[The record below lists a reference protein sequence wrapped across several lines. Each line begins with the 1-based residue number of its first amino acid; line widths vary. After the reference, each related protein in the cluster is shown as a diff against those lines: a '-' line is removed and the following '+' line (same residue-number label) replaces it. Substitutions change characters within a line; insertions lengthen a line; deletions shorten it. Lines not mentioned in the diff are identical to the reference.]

1 MTGYAIFWLVLLVI
15 LVLIEFATA
24 QFVTIWFAAG
34 ALVAVFLSGFPFWV
48 QLIGFTVTS
57 IILLI
62 LTRPLVKKLK
72 KRPVVPTNADLD
84 IGKTATVIQTI
95 NNSANEGRVRL
106 NGVDWIA
113 ISVDDTII
121 EKDEI
126 VIVDHI
132 EGAKLFVKRQNN

>member
-1 MTGYAIFWLVLLVI
+1 MPGYAIFWLVLLVI
-15 LVLIEFATA
+15 LVIIEFATA

-48 QLIGFTVTS
+48 QLVGFTVTS

-72 KRPVVPTNADLD
+72 KKPVVPTNADLD

-95 NNSANEGRVRL
+95 NNATNEGRVRL
-106 NGVDWIA
+106 NGIDWIA

-121 EKDEI
+121 ENDEI
-126 VIVDHI
+126 VIIDRI
-132 EGAKLFVKRQNN
+132 EGAKLFVKKQTK